1 MLWFQWILQHEG
13 QQWFQELFCGE
24 RWVDKVEIIL
34 ERLFYDSPLQCKLYE
49 KKLFL
54 FFLTLSLVPVTM
66 PDSGG
71 TWQCLHLVNFK
82 HNYIQG
88 PMLNG
93 WVLGFNQNKMEIH
106 MVYQVMSS
114 IWRKFKQGKRTGSA
128 GSKRGKLELS
138 VGIPGEASLRQ
149 LCLHKNM
156 KQLRSRNKIC
166 GKSIPGRGRSNWKKY
181 WCDAVSGMF
190 EKHKKKW
197 LL

>member
-1 MLWFQWILQHEG
+1 MIPVDSTTWRPTVISRTVLWRG
-13 QQWFQELFCGE
+13 
-24 RWVDKVEIIL
+24 VDKVEIIL

-128 GSKRGKLELS
+128 GSKRGKFELS

-156 KQLRSRNKIC
+156 KQLRSHNKVC
-166 GKSIPGRGRSNWKKY
+166 GKSIPGRGRSNWKSIDVMQCLECLRNTRKNDY
-181 WCDAVSGMF
+181 CNYY
-190 EKHKKKW
+190 
-197 LL
+197 